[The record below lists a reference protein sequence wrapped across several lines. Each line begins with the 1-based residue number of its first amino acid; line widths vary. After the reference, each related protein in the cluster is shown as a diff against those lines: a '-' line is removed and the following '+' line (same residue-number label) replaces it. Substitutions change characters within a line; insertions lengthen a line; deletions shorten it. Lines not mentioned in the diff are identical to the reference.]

1 MMFKPIF
8 VLRRVLLAV
17 LIAGLTLPVRSGLA
31 APLLDEG
38 DPPQERL
45 SKERLEQIWARETAL
60 YERTGTLL
68 ERAETLIARVQAGI
82 QKAEERGIDTSTV
95 QAALEAFSG
104 ALQDARPIYQSAHGI
119 VQSHQGFDESGQ
131 VTERAQAIE
140 TVRDLGAKL
149 RQVKAALGGTGQAL
163 RQAVHALWEANRPDG
178 APAP

>member
-1 MMFKPIF
+1 MIFKSIF

-17 LIAGLTLPVRSGLA
+17 LITGLALPVRSGLA
-31 APLLDEG
+31 APLHDQG

-45 SKERLEQIWARETAL
+45 SNERLEQIWTRETAL

-68 ERAETLIARVQAGI
+68 ERGETLSTRVEAAI
-82 QKAEERGIDTSTV
+82 QKAEQRGIDTSAV
-95 QAALEAFSG
+95 RAALEAFTS

-119 VQSHQGFDESGQ
+119 VQSHQGFNESGQ
-131 VTERAQAIE
+131 VTERARAIE

-163 RQAVHALWEANRPDG
+163 RQAVQALWEANRPER
-178 APAP
+178 APVP